1 MIHGFCPPPPL
12 KTRGP
17 GKMVFKIRGDF
28 YIFQNKGDFSLRAA
42 KSFPN
47 KTKYTMDPGIY
58 YLLEA
63 DEDNTNRY

>member
-1 MIHGFCPPPPL
+1 MIFGRVTAFEDRKSYRGLIFKFSNLQVFCQFQA
-12 KTRGP
+12 R
-17 GKMVFKIRGDF
+17 KMAK
-28 YIFQNKGDFSLRAA
+28 FSKL
-42 KSFPN
+42 N

>member
-1 MIHGFCPPPPL
+1 MAGKKNIYFKFSTFLQLYTAQFETFRSFC
-12 KTRGP
+12 TSYGCER
-17 GKMVFKIRGDF
+17 
-28 YIFQNKGDFSLRAA
+28 Q
-42 KSFPN
+42 N